1 MAMSFG
7 NQTHCAITAIT
18 PITET
23 AQNVERQPAY
33 CPSAVPSGTPSTL
46 ARVSPVN
53 IMAIAWAR
61 LFGATNPAATTEPIP
76 KNAP

>member
-1 MAMSFG
+1 MAIALG
-7 NQTHCAITAIT
+7 NQSHWAMAAIT

-23 AQNVERQPAY
+23 AQKVERQPAY

-46 ARVSPVN
+46 ARVRPVN
-53 IMAIAWAR
+53 IIAIAWAR
-61 LFGATNPAATTEPIP
+61 LLGATSPAATTEPMP